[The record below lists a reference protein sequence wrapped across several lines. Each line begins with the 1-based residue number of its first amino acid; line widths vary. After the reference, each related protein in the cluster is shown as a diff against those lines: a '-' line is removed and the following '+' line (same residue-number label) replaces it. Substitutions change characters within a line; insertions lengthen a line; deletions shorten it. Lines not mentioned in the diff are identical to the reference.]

1 MEKHLSNLYHRVHK
15 LENEIFQLKKVIFL
29 FLFVISITG
38 TTLFFGAIFS
48 YIINSFLSIIWTK
61 WLPIMLRIFS
71 NILFNFSPIMILVRL
86 IFLSF
91 YFFICFSSS
100 QKNILSIIICLIIAF
115 FNSLILI
122 LYLLIYHFNICIFM
136 LILIIMIKFFLYE
149 FRDQI
154 NLVFFHSE

>member
-1 MEKHLSNLYHRVHK
+1 M
-15 LENEIFQLKKVIFL
+15 IFL
-29 FLFVISITG
+29 FLFVISIIG

-61 WLPIMLRIFS
+61 WLPIILRIFS

-91 YFFICFSSS
+91 YFFICYSSS
-100 QKNILSIIICLIIAF
+100 HENILSIIICLIIAF
-115 FNSLILI
+115 FNCLILI
-122 LYLLIYHFNICIFM
+122 LYLLIYQFNICIFM
-136 LILIIMIKFFLYE
+136 LIMIVTIKYFLYE

-154 NLVFFHSE
+154 NSFLFHSE